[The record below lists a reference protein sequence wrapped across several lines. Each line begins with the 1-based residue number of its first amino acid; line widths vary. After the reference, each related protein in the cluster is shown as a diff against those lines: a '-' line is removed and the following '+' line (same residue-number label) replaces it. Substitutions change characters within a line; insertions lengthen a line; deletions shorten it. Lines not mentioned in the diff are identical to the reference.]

1 MKKELGLGA
10 SRSYIA
16 CMKHFILM
24 ASLCVA
30 CTTSAQEVP
39 APLDLGPKEALSIST
54 VNGVHTF
61 NVEIADSRAEQN
73 RGLMFRDDLPGGEGM
88 LFEFEEPKIASIW
101 MKNTA
106 IPLDILFV
114 RSNGKILKIEHS
126 AVPYS
131 LRSASS
137 EAVVGAVLELA
148 GGRTKELGI
157 APGDIVTHEFFNNVN
172 VNSDE

>member
-1 MKKELGLGA
+1 MKYLVL
-10 SRSYIA
+10 
-16 CMKHFILM
+16 L

-30 CTTSAQEVP
+30 CATSAQEIP
-39 APLDLGPKEALSIST
+39 ARLDLGPKEALIIST
-54 VNGVHTF
+54 ENGEHIF
-61 NVEIADSRAEQN
+61 NVEIADSPKEHN
-73 RGLMFRDDLPGGEGM
+73 RGLMFRDDLPATEGM
-88 LFEFEEPKIASIW
+88 LFEFAQPKIASIW

-114 RSNGKILKIEHS
+114 RENGKILKIEHS

-148 GGRTKELGI
+148 GGTTKDLGI
-157 APGDIVTHEFFNNVN
+157 VPGDVVVHEFFNNVKAD
-172 VNSDE
+172 SDE